1 MSRKSPRIIVVVLAV
16 LALVLSAC
24 SEDDEKPAAEKSATE
39 KPTAAKPRGLDGDW
53 AGAIEVPGAPLDI
66 GVTFADGGATIT
78 IPAQG
83 LDAAEL
89 TDVRTTEADVAFAV
103 PQLAPDATFAG
114 TYSAATDRI
123 TGKLSTSG
131 QELAVSL
138 ERGTVAPLERP
149 QEPKEPFPYRSE
161 DVSFEAGEVTIAG
174 TLTLPEG
181 EGEGEGPYPA
191 VVLLTGAGA
200 QDRDEQGFAHKP
212 FLVLADALTRSG
224 YAVLRTDDRGV
235 GGTAGSDDDATYD
248 DLVADALA
256 MTDFLRERPEIDP
269 ERIGLMGHSQGGYLA
284 PLAASRAPE
293 KVAFTVLMAGPAQT
307 GCEVLKYQARAQLE
321 LQGQSTPAKL
331 RESDEANQ
339 RLCDLLAAG
348 DLDGARALEPTVTPT
363 MAAQTTYDPEP
374 ALRALKVPS
383 LAFFGSKDVQVPP
396 SLNEPL
402 MRRFLQ
408 ENADATVH
416 VFPGAN
422 HLMQPAQSGTPD
434 EYAQLTTTIDPDVL
448 AYVTTWLKENVPAR

>member
-1 MSRKSPRIIVVVLAV
+1 MSRQSPRLIAVVLAV

-24 SEDDEKPAAEKSATE
+24 SQDDKKPAAQKPATE
-39 KPTAAKPRGLDGDW
+39 KPSAAEPRGLDGDW
-53 AGAIEVPGAPLDI
+53 TGAIEVPGAPLDI
-66 GVTFADGGATIT
+66 GLTFADGGATIT

-89 TDVRTTEADVAFAV
+89 TEVRTSATDVAFAV

-114 TYSAATDRI
+114 TYSPATDRI
-123 TGKLSTSG
+123 TGKLTASG

-149 QEPKEPFPYRSE
+149 QEPKEPFPYRSQ
-161 DVSFEAGEVTIAG
+161 DVSFEAGDVTIAG

-181 EGEGEGPYPA
+181 EGPFPA

-235 GGTAGSDDDATYD
+235 GGTTGSDDDATYD

-256 MTDFLRERPEIDP
+256 MTDFLRERPEIAAD
-269 ERIGLMGHSQGGYLA
+269 RIGLLGHSQGGYLA

-321 LQGQSTPAKL
+321 LQQQGTPAKL
-331 RESDEANQ
+331 RDSDAANQ
-339 RLCDLLAAG
+339 RLCDLMAAG
-348 DLDGARALEPTVTPT
+348 DLDGARALDPTVTPT

-374 ALRALKVPS
+374 ALRALRVPT
-383 LAFFGSKDVQVPP
+383 LAFFGSKDIQVPP

-408 ENADATVH
+408 DDPDATVH
-416 VFPGAN
+416 VFDGAN

-448 AYVTTWLKENVPAR
+448 AYVTTWLKEHVPSS

>member
-1 MSRKSPRIIVVVLAV
+1 MSRSSPRIIVLALAV

-24 SEDDEKPAAEKSATE
+24 SQDDKKKPAAEKP
-39 KPTAAKPRGLDGDW
+39 PTAQQPRGLDGDW
-53 AGAIEVPGAPLDI
+53 AGVIEVPGAPVDVGL
-66 GVTFADGGATIT
+66 TFAGDGATIT

-83 LDAAEL
+83 LQDAEL
-89 TDVRTTEADVAFAV
+89 TGVRTTDTEVAFEA
-103 PQLAPDATFAG
+103 PQIAPDATFAG
-114 TYSAATDRI
+114 TYAAATDRI
-123 TGKLSTSG
+123 TGKLTAAG
-131 QELAVSL
+131 QDLAVSL

-149 QEPKEPFPYRSE
+149 QEPTEPPPYRSE
-161 DVSFEAGEVTIAG
+161 DVSFEAGDVTIAG
-174 TLTLPEG
+174 TLTMPEG
-181 EGEGEGPYPA
+181 DGPFPA

-235 GGTAGSDDDATYD
+235 GGTTGSDDDATYD

-256 MTDFLRERPEIDP
+256 MTDFLRERPEIAAD
-269 ERIGLMGHSQGGYLA
+269 RIGLLGHSQGGYLA

-321 LQGQSTPAKL
+321 LQQQGTPDKL
-331 RESDEANQ
+331 EESDAANQ
-339 RLCDLLAAG
+339 RLCDLMAAG
-348 DLDGARALEPTVTPT
+348 DLDGARALDPTVTPT

-374 ALRALKVPS
+374 ALRALRVPT
-383 LAFFGSKDVQVPP
+383 LAFFGSKDIQVPP

-402 MRRFLQ
+402 MRRFLSDSP
-408 ENADATVH
+408 DATVH
-416 VFPGAN
+416 VFAGAN
-422 HLMQPAQSGTPD
+422 HLMQPADSGTPD
-434 EYAQLTTTIDPDVL
+434 EYAQITTTIDPDVL
-448 AYVTTWLKENVPAR
+448 AYVTTWLKEHVPSS